1 MDENQKQPKKE
12 KISGQILKLK
22 GKTIFFDIYEAKNQ
36 SKYLKIT
43 ESRFDKETKQ
53 SRRSSIFLF
62 EEDIEPFKNEL
73 NKINLE

>member
-1 MDENQKQPKKE
+1 MDQNQNQKP

-22 GKTIFFDIYEAKNQ
+22 GKTIFFDIYEAKNKSQ
-36 SKYLKIT
+36 YLKIT

-62 EEDIEPFKNEL
+62 KEDIEGFKNEL
-73 NKINLE
+73 NKIILE